1 MARGPAPRGSRGS
14 RTASPRSSHL
24 RWELP
29 SSSPQF
35 LDGLLAVAGRG
46 PQHGLPAGVVTRR
59 ELPAGRLPARR
70 VAATARRHAREP
82 DLDVGRG
89 GILGTPPERPGRQ
102 GADRQDDHALL
113 RIAERRRA
121 AAQREEA
128 GERRQRR
135 VDLVLGPEPAGVHP
149 LGAQDLHPEVPL
161 AHGGRRDTA
170 GQRHRGAVREHL
182 DGMAL
187 HGAAAEPGKA
197 RLGGLLEGP
206 EPDLHPGVEGMVVV
220 PSGRRSAVGVDAEPP
235 ELPLGPP
242 RPVAGPPR
250 GRRVDRDHVGLEVPD
265 QAGQTLRLD
274 AASGLEWPQGVV
286 QQHEVE
292 ALRHPD
298 VHPQRPHAYCRWARN
313 SRRSVRVRTPST
325 CSPFATSTAGEL
337 CREEKAT
344 STGSSNCTIGS
355 GDDITSATSACR
367 ASGSRNSL
375 SRRPR
380 SRIEPT
386 KAVTSVVSG
395 SRTTG
400 AWEVPWAWRRSTAW
414 RTFPCAP
421 TVTTVGSPSG
431 LAASTRSTR
440 ACSGRS
446 TKPYCSIHVSE
457 YSFDR

>member
-89 GILGTPPERPGRQ
+89 GILGTPPERPCRQ

-128 GERRQRR
+128 GERR
-135 VDLVLGPEPAGVHP
+135 E
-149 LGAQDLHPEVPL
+149 
-161 AHGGRRDTA
+161 
-170 GQRHRGAVREHL
+170 
-182 DGMAL
+182 
-187 HGAAAEPGKA
+187 
-197 RLGGLLEGP
+197 
-206 EPDLHPGVEGMVVV
+206 
-220 PSGRRSAVGVDAEPP
+220 
-235 ELPLGPP
+235 
-242 RPVAGPPR
+242 
-250 GRRVDRDHVGLEVPD
+250 RRVDRDHVGLEVPD
-265 QAGQTLRLD
+265 QASQTLRLD

-367 ASGSRNSL
+367 ASGSRNSR

-400 AWEVPWAWRRSTAW
+400 AWEIPWAWRRSTAW
-414 RTFPCAP
+414 RTFSCAP
-421 TVTTVGSPSG
+421 TVTRVGSPSG

>member
-128 GERRQRR
+128 GER
-135 VDLVLGPEPAGVHP
+135 
-149 LGAQDLHPEVPL
+149 
-161 AHGGRRDTA
+161 
-170 GQRHRGAVREHL
+170 HRGAVREHL

-265 QAGQTLRLD
+265 QASQTLRLD

-367 ASGSRNSL
+367 ASGSRNSR

-400 AWEVPWAWRRSTAW
+400 AWEIPWAWRRSTAW
-414 RTFPCAP
+414 RTFSCAP
-421 TVTTVGSPSG
+421 TVTRVGSPSG